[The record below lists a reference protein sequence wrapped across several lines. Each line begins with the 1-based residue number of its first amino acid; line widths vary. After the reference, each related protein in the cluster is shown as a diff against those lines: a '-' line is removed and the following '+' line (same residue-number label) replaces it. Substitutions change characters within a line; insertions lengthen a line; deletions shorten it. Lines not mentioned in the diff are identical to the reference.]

1 MSLVQI
7 APVWLLLLLALALA
21 AAAIQDAVMMRIANL
36 LSLAVLLLGLAAMA
50 LHDFAW
56 PMWQNGALFLGLL
69 LLGTAAFATGNLG
82 GGDVKLLAAL
92 GLWFDFRDAVLLVIA
107 VTIAGGL
114 LALVMIIGRRL
125 VARVRKRPAKRG
137 MIPYGIAIAAGAAF
151 VMGGQYRARVALTD
165 PLHNLPSFARPSAA
179 SPAGNQPPAR

>member
-1 MSLVQI
+1 MSLVSV
-7 APVWLLLLLALALA
+7 APSWLLILLALTLA
-21 AAAIQDAVMMRIANL
+21 AAAIQDAAMMRIANF

-50 LHDFAW
+50 LHGIAW

-82 GGDVKLLAAL
+82 GGDVKLLAAI
-92 GLWFDFRDAVLLVIA
+92 GLWFDFGDAVLLVIA

-125 VARVRKRPAKRG
+125 IARARGVRVKRG
-137 MIPYGIAIAAGAAF
+137 MIPYGIAIVAGAAF
-151 VMGGQYRARVALTD
+151 VMGGQYRARIALTD
-165 PLHNLPSFARPSAA
+165 PLHNLPSFARPSAV
-179 SPAGNQPPAR
+179 SPAGSLPPAR

>member
-7 APVWLLLLLALALA
+7 APVGLLLLLALALA
-21 AAAIQDAVMMRIANL
+21 AAAIQDAAMMRIANL
-36 LSLAVLLLGLAAMA
+36 LSLAVLLLGLAAMV
-50 LHDFAW
+50 LHGFAW

-92 GLWFDFRDAVLLVIA
+92 GLWFNFRDAVLLVIA

-114 LALVMIIGRRL
+114 LALLMIIGRRL
-125 VARVRKRPAKRG
+125 VARVRKRPARRG

-179 SPAGNQPPAR
+179 SPAGSQPPAR

>member
-7 APVWLLLLLALALA
+7 APLWLLLILALILA
-21 AAAIQDAVMMRIANL
+21 AAAIQDAAMMRIANL

-50 LHDFAW
+50 LHGFAW
-56 PMWQNGALFLGLL
+56 PMWQNGALFVGLM

-125 VARVRKRPAKRG
+125 IARIRKRRAKRG

-165 PLHNLPSFARPSAA
+165 PLHNLPSFAPRDAA
-179 SPAGNQPPAR
+179 LPTGSQPPAR